1 MVVIKKLH
9 KKEVKQALQNGMN
22 RTVNIVFW
30 LCMAAALWFVMQ
42 VFLWAS
48 FKIPTDSMEPE
59 LTTGDNLLVW
69 KPTIGPRL
77 FDLSATMQLEQTEIY
92 RLPGFKKIQRNDILV
107 FNFPHPNT
115 WDKIE
120 MHILKYYIK
129 RCVGLPGDTL
139 SIRNGFFHVNGVST
153 PLGNR
158 EAQERIAETE
168 KFQDGIFH
176 SFPYDNIIG
185 WNIKEFGPLHIPAKG
200 DSIRMNRTNFVLY
213 KKLIEW
219 EQQGTLEYKDS
230 TSFLNEK
237 PIDGYRFLKNYYF
250 MAGDNG
256 MNSQDSRYW
265 GMLPEEYIVGKPWF
279 IWKSVNPYTGK
290 FRWERF
296 LKVIH

>member
-30 LCMAAALWFVMQ
+30 LCMAAVLWFVMQ

-176 SFPYDNIIG
+176 SFPYDSIIG
-185 WNIKEFGPLHIPAKG
+185 WNIKEFGPLHIPTKG

-279 IWKSVNPYTGK
+279 IWKSVDPYTGK

>member
-1 MVVIKKLH
+1 
-9 KKEVKQALQNGMN
+9 
-22 RTVNIVFW
+22 
-30 LCMAAALWFVMQ
+30 
-42 VFLWAS
+42 
-48 FKIPTDSMEPE
+48 MEPE

-176 SFPYDNIIG
+176 SFPYDSIIG

-279 IWKSVNPYTGK
+279 IWKSVDPYTGK

>member
-22 RTVNIVFW
+22 RTVNIIFW

-219 EQQGTLEYKDS
+219 EQRSKMEYRDS
-230 TSFLNEK
+230 TIWMDGK

-279 IWKSVNPYTGK
+279 IWKSVDPYTGR

-296 LKVIH
+296 LKGIH